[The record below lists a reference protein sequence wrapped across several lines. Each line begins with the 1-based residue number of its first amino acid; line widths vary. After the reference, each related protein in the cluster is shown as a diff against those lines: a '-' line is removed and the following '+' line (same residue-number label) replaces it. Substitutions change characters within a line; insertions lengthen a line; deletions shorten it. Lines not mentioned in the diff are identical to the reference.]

1 MIGAMPLS
9 ESVMTGPKRRSRRRP
24 AASQRPSGEHL
35 RLEQDG
41 GGTAGGEFAEG
52 KRHFGCRA
60 QVLVDAGGRRQRL
73 HGERISEMVGD
84 ADGVR
89 RALRL
94 QGLRDRHLEG
104 GEDGLRLGQGQRSA
118 PFFERVFDDAAGGG
132 DVGGYTT
139 SVRRVFPG
147 ARPGC
152 GPSSP

>member
-1 MIGAMPLS
+1 MAQAGCQ
-9 ESVMTGPKRRSRRRP
+9 P
-24 AASQRPSGEHL
+24 AALRFEHL

-94 QGLRDRHLEG
+94 QGLRNRHLEG
-104 GEDGLRLGQGQRSA
+104 GEDGLRLRQGQRSA

-132 DVGGYTT
+132 DVGALYDVSAAGV
-139 SVRRVFPG
+139 SRRK
-147 ARPGC
+147 AWLWT
-152 GPSSP
+152 SSP